1 MTTGRIDQ
9 ITKYAMQ
16 RVWIQSSFETT
27 FHTSPYLSCVHSHLA
42 VLTITALV
50 LTSFNHSS
58 TTINTNYHTTM
69 KSLQTTVTSSTINY
83 EQWNQ
88 YYQQESVTHSHLHTT
103 PSLTSYQGHHSQPTH
118 HGNQVTSIVNSS

>member
-9 ITKYAMQ
+9 ISMYKGL
-16 RVWIQSSFETT
+16 IQKSFETT

-42 VLTITALV
+42 VLTTTALV

-69 KSLQTTVTSSTINY
+69 KSLQTTVTSSSTINY

-88 YYQQESVTHSHLHTT
+88 YYQQELVTHSHLHTT

>member
-9 ITKYAMQ
+9 ISMYEKGIDSMDSMN
-16 RVWIQSSFETT
+16 WIETT

-42 VLTITALV
+42 VQSQHFNLALP
-50 LTSFNHSS
+50 F
-58 TTINTNYHTTM
+58 INNYQYQLPHHHE
-69 KSLQTTVTSSTINY
+69 VTPNNSNFFFNY

-88 YYQQESVTHSHLHTT
+88 YYQQELVTHSHLHTT